1 MKFPPYE
8 NFFDNSTK
16 KNFTKM
22 ARESTYFDLGLN
34 EIRLTNATAALI
46 YAVTHPEHLNYM
58 IKYNL
63 NLSAAGNVHGK
74 VFTKE
79 ELATDLNHTRIG
91 DWDYEFQKIHRK
103 GTVQY
108 ETCWVGGHIV
118 ITGGKIELRINHIL
132 LLTTAMIAY
141 PELDALR
148 AVIEAFYVQISS
160 AENQVI
166 GKKASKTGAKGA
178 VETARVSNAD
188 AMFKGFGQ
196 MLWVGSTTAYMDAI
210 IDRELIQA
218 KAEQMLFNA
227 MIVKHWKDKIASRT
241 LLPTD
246 MIEVINDGLVELKFF
261 VVRFLDDPH
270 GIFVSVLPGE
280 TKLFSASLLGNL
292 AHRYVMVE
300 NDSLTTNGHYSFRF
314 VD

>member
-1 MKFPPYE
+1 MEFQPYK

-22 ARESTYFDLGLN
+22 ARESTYYDAGLN
-34 EIRLTNATAALI
+34 EIRLTNATAATI

-63 NLSAAGNVHGK
+63 NLSAAGNVHGR
-74 VFTKE
+74 VFTKD
-79 ELATDLNHTRIG
+79 ELAVDLNHTRIG
-91 DWDYEFQKIHRK
+91 DWDFEFQKIHRK

-108 ETCWVGGHIV
+108 ETCWIGGHDP
-118 ITGGKIELRINHIL
+118 ITNGKIEIRINAIL
-132 LLTTAMIAY
+132 LLTTAMIEY
-141 PELDALR
+141 PELNALR
-148 AVIEAFYVQISS
+148 AVIEAFYVLISS

-166 GKKASKTGAKGA
+166 GKKATKTNTKGA
-178 VETARVSNAD
+178 VETARISNAN

-218 KAEQMLFNA
+218 KAEKMLFTA
-227 MIVKHWKDKIASRT
+227 VIVKHWKDKIASRT

-246 MIEVINDGLVELKFF
+246 MIEVINDGPVELKFF
-261 VVRFLDDPH
+261 VVRFLGDEH

-280 TKLFSASLLGNL
+280 TKLFSATLLGNL
-292 AHRYVMVE
+292 AHRYVMVQ

-314 VD
+314 ID